1 MSTSIATAQG
11 ETRVQRMSGMG
22 RIGPKWFPLFL
33 LLPAFVFVLIVTGFP
48 LLYSLYVSF
57 TPYELLKPDSLSFES
72 SEMFRNYE
80 RLFSLTT
87 LSLAPD
93 PASETGYQALRDV
106 TRENPQYRGYTEWF
120 SVDLFGARQVVLAR
134 DTVFWGSLVNTIL
147 FLAITVNL
155 EYALALGLSQLLA
168 RVTHGQG
175 LMRTLLMIPMMFAP
189 ILVGFQFRWFFNVN
203 LGLVNNALVS
213 LGLMTEQTRVAWLV
227 DEPLGMMAIML
238 ATIWMNLPV
247 MTIILLA
254 GTLSLPQET
263 FEAAEVD
270 GASAWQK
277 FRFITVP
284 LLAPFTYIALTVRSL
299 DVARAFDI
307 VRIMTDGG
315 PAHRTELMW
324 TYVTRLAIEDTK
336 FGLGSAMSWVTVIIS
351 LAFTVYLFRQ
361 LVKSRIVQ

>member
-1 MSTSIATAQG
+1 MSTDVSVATTQS
-11 ETRVQRMSGMG
+11 ETRVQRVLGVG
-22 RIGPKWFPLFL
+22 RIGPKWFPLFM

-57 TPYELLKPDSLSFES
+57 TPYELLKPNSLHFELS
-72 SEMFRNYE
+72 TALRNYQ
-80 RLFSLTT
+80 RLLGDEIFWRSLGNT
-87 LSLAPD
+87 L
-93 PASETGYQALRDV
+93 
-106 TRENPQYRGYTEWF
+106 
-120 SVDLFGARQVVLAR
+120 
-134 DTVFWGSLVNTIL
+134 L
-147 FLAITVNL
+147 FLAVTVNL
-155 EYALALGLSQLLA
+155 EYVLALGLSQLLA
-168 RVTHGQG
+168 RVTRGQG

-203 LGLVNNALVS
+203 LGLVNNFFVS
-213 LGLMTEQTRVAWLV
+213 LGLMTEQTRIAWLV
-227 DEPLGMMAIML
+227 DEPLGMISIML

-263 FEAAEVD
+263 FEAAAVD

-277 FRFITVP
+277 FRFVTIP

>member
-1 MSTSIATAQG
+1 MSTDVSVATTES
-11 ETRVQRMSGMG
+11 ETRVQRITGMG
-22 RIGPKWFPLFL
+22 RIGPKWFPLFM

-57 TPYELLKPDSLSFES
+57 TPYELLKPNSLHFELS
-72 SEMFRNYE
+72 TALRNYQ
-80 RLFSLTT
+80 RLLGDEIFWRSLGNT
-87 LSLAPD
+87 L
-93 PASETGYQALRDV
+93 
-106 TRENPQYRGYTEWF
+106 
-120 SVDLFGARQVVLAR
+120 
-134 DTVFWGSLVNTIL
+134 L

-155 EYALALGLSQLLA
+155 EYVLALGLSQLLA
-168 RVTHGQG
+168 RVTRGQG

-189 ILVGFQFRWFFNVN
+189 ILVGFQFRWFFNGN

-213 LGLMTEQTRVAWLV
+213 LGLMTDQSRVAWLV
-227 DEPLGMMAIML
+227 DEPLGMISIML

-277 FRFITVP
+277 FRFITIP